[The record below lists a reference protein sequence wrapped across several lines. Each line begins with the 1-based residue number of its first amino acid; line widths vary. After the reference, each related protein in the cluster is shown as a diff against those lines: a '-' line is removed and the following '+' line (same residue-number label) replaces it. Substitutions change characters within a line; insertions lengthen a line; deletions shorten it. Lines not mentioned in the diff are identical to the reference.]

1 MSANGDRL
9 ERYAELAV
17 RVGANVQPGQEVFV
31 HGLVEHADL
40 VRALTRQ
47 AYRAGASY
55 VNAEYDDQHVKRAMI
70 EFGPDEALTYS
81 PEWLKALTQ
90 AMAGNAL
97 LGTTGNP
104 EPELLADLDGDRV
117 GRAIPLEV
125 AEIRRQQHR
134 DQSVNWCGV
143 GAPAEGWAR
152 QVLGEPDVERLW
164 ELVAFCFRLDEADPV
179 AAWREHLDQLDARA
193 AALTE
198 RRPDALRY
206 RGPGTDFTVGLL
218 PSARWGSAR
227 FRTAGG
233 IDYVAN
239 MPTEEIFTT
248 PDSRRAEGTLR
259 SSLPLSLGGQLIRDL
274 QLTFEDGRIVRVEAE
289 TGADM
294 VRSHLATIEN
304 SDRLGE
310 LALVTK
316 ESRVGQTGTLF
327 YNTLF
332 DENATCHI
340 AYGSGLPYAFDGE
353 PDEGMNV
360 SNIHVD
366 FMVGGP
372 ELEVD
377 ALLRGRHR
385 GAAHPQRGVAAELA
399 RECRALARWDKELR
413 KRESA
418 VSRLLRAECTLG

>member
-1 MSANGDRL
+1 MNTNGDRL

-31 HGLVEHADL
+31 HGLVEHAEL
-40 VRALTRQ
+40 IRALTRQ
-47 AYRAGASY
+47 SYRAGASY
-55 VNAEYDDQHVKRAMI
+55 VSVVYGDQHVKRAMI
-70 EFGPDEALTYS
+70 ELGPDEALTHS
-81 PEWLKALTQ
+81 PEWEKSLARTT
-90 AMAGNAL
+90 AGNAQ
-97 LGTTGNP
+97 LGTSGNP
-104 EPELLADLDGDRV
+104 EPELLADLDGERV
-117 GRAIPLEV
+117 GRAIALEV
-125 AEIRRQQHR
+125 AEIYRQQHR
-134 DQSVNWCGV
+134 DRSVNWCGV
-143 GAPAEGWAR
+143 GSPNEGWAQ

-179 AAWREHLDQLDARA
+179 AAWRAHLDQLDARA

-206 RGPGTDFTVGLL
+206 RGPGTDLTVGLL

-259 SSLPLSLGGQLIRDL
+259 SSMPLSLGGQLIRGL
-274 QLTFEDGRIVRVEAE
+274 ELTFEDGRIVRVEAE
-289 TGADM
+289 TGADV
-294 VRSHLATIEN
+294 VRTHLANMEN
-304 SDRLGE
+304 ADRLGE

-340 AYGSGLPYAFDGE
+340 AYGFGLPYAFEGE

-377 ALLRGRHR
+377 AVLGDGTELPLIRNEEW
-385 GAAHPQRGVAAELA
+385 QVAA
-399 RECRALARWDKELR
+399 
-413 KRESA
+413 
-418 VSRLLRAECTLG
+418 

>member
-1 MSANGDRL
+1 MDERL

-31 HGLVEHADL
+31 HGLVEHAEL
-40 VRALTRQ
+40 IRALTRQ
-47 AYRAGASY
+47 SYRAGASY
-55 VNAEYDDQHVKRAMI
+55 VNVEYEDQHVRRAMI
-70 EFGPDEALTYS
+70 ELGPDEALTHS
-81 PEWLKALTQ
+81 PEWSKTLATTT
-90 AMAGNAL
+90 AGNAR
-97 LGTTGNP
+97 LGTMGNP
-104 EPELLADLDGDRV
+104 EPELLADLDGERV
-117 GRAIPLEV
+117 GRAIQLEV
-125 AEIRRQQHR
+125 TDIYRQQYQ
-134 DQSVNWCGV
+134 DNSVNWCGV
-143 GAPAEGWAR
+143 GAPTAGWAR
-152 QVLGEPDVERLW
+152 QVFGEPDVERLW

-179 AAWREHLDQLDARA
+179 VAWRDHVDQLDARA

-206 RGPGTDFTVGLL
+206 RGPGTDLTVGLL

-259 SSLPLSLGGQLIRDL
+259 SSMPLSLGGRLIRGL
-274 QLTFEDGRIVRVEAE
+274 ELTFDDGRIVQVEAE
-289 TGADM
+289 TGADV
-294 VRSHLATIEN
+294 VRTHLANIEN
-304 SDRLGE
+304 ADRLGE

-340 AYGSGLPYAFDGE
+340 AYGFGLPYAFDGE

-360 SNIHVD
+360 SNIHID

-377 ALLRGRHR
+377 AVMADGTEVPLIRNEEWQL
-385 GAAHPQRGVAAELA
+385 AA
-399 RECRALARWDKELR
+399 
-413 KRESA
+413 
-418 VSRLLRAECTLG
+418 

>member
-1 MSANGDRL
+1 MDERL

-31 HGLVEHADL
+31 HGLVEHAEL

-47 AYRAGASY
+47 SYRAGASY
-55 VNAEYDDQHVKRAMI
+55 VNVQYSDQHVRRAMI
-70 EFGPDEALTYS
+70 ELGPDEALTYT
-81 PEWLKALTQ
+81 PAWLKTMAE
-90 AMAGNAL
+90 AAAGNAR
-97 LGTTGNP
+97 LGTSGNP

-117 GRAIPLEV
+117 GRAIPLEF
-125 AEIRRQQHR
+125 AEISRRHHEQR
-134 DQSVNWCGV
+134 SVNWCGV
-143 GAPAEGWAR
+143 GAPTEGWAR

-164 ELVAFCFRLDEADPV
+164 ELVAFCFRLDEPDPV
-179 AAWREHLDQLDARA
+179 AAWREHIDRLDARA

-206 RGPGTDFTVGLL
+206 RGPGTDLTVGLL

-227 FRTAGG
+227 FHTAGG

-259 SSLPLSLGGQLIRDL
+259 STMPLVLGGQMIRAL
-274 QLTFEDGRIVRVEAE
+274 ELTFEDGRIVQVEAE
-289 TGADM
+289 AGADV
-294 VRSHLATIEN
+294 VRAHLETIEN
-304 SDRLGE
+304 ADRLGE

-316 ESRVGQTGTLF
+316 ESRVGQTGKLF
-327 YNTLF
+327 YSTLF

-340 AYGSGLPYAFDGE
+340 AYGFGLPQAFDGE

-366 FMVGGP
+366 FMIGGP

-377 ALLRGRHR
+377 AILADGTEVPLIRNEEWQL
-385 GAAHPQRGVAAELA
+385 AA
-399 RECRALARWDKELR
+399 
-413 KRESA
+413 
-418 VSRLLRAECTLG
+418 

>member
-1 MSANGDRL
+1 MDERL

-47 AYRAGASY
+47 SYRAGASY
-55 VNAEYDDQHVKRAMI
+55 VNVVYGDEHVRRAMI
-70 EFGPDEALTYS
+70 ELGPDEALSYS
-81 PEWLKALTQ
+81 PEWSKALARAT
-90 AMAGNAL
+90 AGNAL
-97 LGTTGNP
+97 LGTSGSP
-104 EPELLADLDGDRV
+104 EPELLADLDGERV
-117 GRAIPLEV
+117 GRATQLEV
-125 AEIRRQQHR
+125 SEIRRQQHR
-134 DQSVNWCGV
+134 NQSVNWCGV
-143 GAPAEGWAR
+143 GAPTEGWAR

-164 ELVAFCFRLDEADPV
+164 ELVAFCFRLDEPDPA
-179 AAWREHLDQLDARA
+179 AAWREHLDRLDARG

-198 RRPDALRY
+198 LRPDALRY
-206 RGPGTDFTVGLL
+206 RGQGTDFTVGLL

-227 FRTAGG
+227 FRTRGG

-239 MPTEEIFTT
+239 MPTEEVFTT
-248 PDSRRAEGTLR
+248 PDPSRAQGTLR
-259 SSLPLSLGGQLIRDL
+259 SSLPLSFGGQLIRDL
-274 QLTFEDGRIVRVEAE
+274 QLTFENGRIVQAEAD
-289 TGADM
+289 TGADL
-294 VRSHLATIEN
+294 VRSHLATVEN
-304 SDRLGE
+304 ADRLGE

-316 ESRVGQTGTLF
+316 ESRVGETGTLF

-340 AYGSGLPYAFDGE
+340 AYGAGLPYAFDGE
-353 PDEGMNV
+353 PDEAMNI

-377 ALLRGRHR
+377 AVLLDGTEVPLIRNEEWQL
-385 GAAHPQRGVAAELA
+385 AA
-399 RECRALARWDKELR
+399 
-413 KRESA
+413 
-418 VSRLLRAECTLG
+418 